1 MNKITAVIPVREGS
15 TRIKNKNIKPFAG
28 TTLLENKIKQLKDTK
43 GIDEIIVSSD
53 SEIML
58 ETARSNGVTAKKR
71 PVEYCDER
79 TKTFNEVVEYIANNQ
94 VETDIMMWVPCV
106 CPMVS
111 SDRFSQAIQFFRQIE
126 KGEIDADGVVSAS
139 LLKEFVFDEKG
150 PVNFS
155 VEKFVPS
162 QKLPNWHIIT
172 NGFFIAKTSDMA
184 KWKFV
189 YGKKPFLCEI
199 NKYEAIDIDDEYD
212 FKIAELI
219 YKMISNS
226 KK

>member
-58 ETARSNGVTAKKR
+58 EIARSNGVTAKKR
-71 PVEYCDER
+71 PIEYCDEK
-79 TKTFNEVVEYIANNQ
+79 TKTFNDVVKYIASKQ

-106 CPMVS
+106 CPLVS
-111 SDRFSQAIQFFRQIE
+111 SDRFSQAIQLFSRIE

-139 LLKEFVFDEKG
+139 LLKEYVFGEKG

-155 VEKFVPS
+155 TERHVPS
-162 QKLPNWHIIT
+162 QKLPDWYVIT
-172 NGFFIAKTSDMA
+172 NGFFIAETKNMI

-189 YGKKPFLCEI
+189 YGPKPYLCEV
-199 NKYEAIDIDDEYD
+199 NKFEAIDIDDEYD

-219 YKMISNS
+219 YKMISDN